1 MPEYRTEPLNVPY
14 VSGLLPEGERDRR
27 VALTSFRSATPQS
40 RVPTREVECYECG
53 RRSHVPTS
61 AISAGCVHCHATL
74 NMEDVELNSGT
85 RNLTV
90 RTLGNVM
97 VPPGTVLS
105 HLSVVCRNMTVYGRV
120 SGTIRCTQELC
131 FRESS
136 RVEGE
141 VRARR
146 LVIDRA
152 AEVVMT
158 EAVSVR
164 EALVEGKLAA
174 DVRAAGVI
182 RVGREGVLRGRCDA
196 ADIAVEPGGQYIPPR
211 D

>member
-14 VSGLLPEGERDRR
+14 VSGLLPEGERSRR
-27 VALTSFRSATPQS
+27 VALTSFRSAGLQS
-40 RVPTREVECYECG
+40 SVPTREVECYECG
-53 RRSHVPTS
+53 KRSHVPAS
-61 AISAGCVHCHATL
+61 ALSSGCVHCHATL
-74 NMEDVELNSGT
+74 NMQDVELGEDA

-97 VPPGTVLS
+97 VSPGTVLS
-105 HLSVVCRNMTVYGRV
+105 HLSIVCRSMTVYGRV
-120 SGTIRCTQELC
+120 SGSFRCSQELS

-136 RVEGE
+136 RVEGT

-158 EAVSVR
+158 ENVSVR

-174 DVRAAGVI
+174 DVRASGVI
-182 RVGREGVLRGRCDA
+182 RIGREGVLRGRCDA
-196 ADIAVEPGGQYIPPR
+196 ADIIVEPGGQYIPPR
-211 D
+211 N

>member
-27 VALTSFRSATPQS
+27 VALTSFRPSGTQT
-40 RVPTREVECYECG
+40 RIPTREVECYECG
-53 RRSHVPTS
+53 RRSHVPAS
-61 AISAGCVHCHATL
+61 ALSAGCVHCHATL
-74 NMEDVELNSGT
+74 NMQDVELTPDS
-85 RNLTV
+85 RQLTV

-97 VPPGTVLS
+97 VAPGTVLS
-105 HLSVVCRNMTVYGRV
+105 HLSIVCRSMTVYGRI
-120 SGTIRCTQELC
+120 SGSIRCTQELC

-146 LVIDRA
+146 LVIDRQ
-152 AEVVMT
+152 AEVVMPDG
-158 EAVSVR
+158 VSVR

-174 DVRAAGVI
+174 DVRAAGVV
-182 RVGREGVLRGRCDA
+182 RVGRDGVLRGRCDA

-211 D
+211 N